1 MIKKTAQYGD
11 LEVPDNYDE
20 LSFKE
25 QQKELR
31 KAAAGKQK
39 ISPNVALCL
48 LWNKHKEQLQNL
60 YRV

>member
-11 LEVPDNYDE
+11 LEVPDNFDE
-20 LSFKE
+20 LSPEE

-39 ISPNVALCL
+39 ISPQLGSMSAL
-48 LWNKHKEQLQNL
+48 
-60 YRV
+60 